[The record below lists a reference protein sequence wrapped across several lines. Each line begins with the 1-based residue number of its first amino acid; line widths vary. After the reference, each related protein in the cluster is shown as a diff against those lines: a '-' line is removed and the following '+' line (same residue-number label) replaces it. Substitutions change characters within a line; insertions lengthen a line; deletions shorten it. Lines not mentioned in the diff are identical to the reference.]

1 MGLTSALSIGR
12 TALAAYQA
20 ALQVAGQ
27 NIANVA
33 TPGYTRTSA
42 DLSAISG
49 PGLRVGQLG
58 NGVQITGIRR
68 NISEA
73 LQTRLRTAVSDLG
86 SSAAE
91 KSTMGRLESVLD
103 PLGTS
108 NLGSLLS
115 EFFGAIGDLQNTP
128 ENTATRGI
136 VINTAMTLVGRI
148 RDMRGDLTRGIVIN
162 TAMTLVGRIRDMRG
176 DLIAIRA
183 DLNTEIVNAVDRADE
198 LATAIA
204 SLNQQVTLAEA
215 GSGGPASSLRDRRDQ
230 LLSELSELFNTTVRE
245 QPTGA
250 VNVYIG
256 NEALVQFGESFGI
269 NAVPRFKINNGP
281 VEPTSGIVE
290 GLITSRDVHNQ
301 SQFSRLDSL
310 AAGLINEVNKVH
322 SGGKGLVGYDTLTGL
337 TGVLDSTV
345 ALSMADNGLA
355 FVPQTGSFF
364 IDLRDNGS
372 GTIVRTQINIDL
384 DGIGPDTTLD
394 SLAADINA
402 NVANITATVLA
413 SGKLQLTAANGYTF
427 SFGDDT
433 SGALAALGINTFFS
447 GKDSLDIGVNSLIT
461 GNNALLAAGT
471 SDLPGDG
478 SNATALVG
486 VQDLAVASL
495 GGVSLNDYYTA
506 TMATL
511 AVSASAVNSADQ
523 AAQVIFDSLTV
534 QRESISGVNLDEE
547 AVALI
552 SFQRA
557 YEGVARYM
565 RVVDDMMQTL
575 LTLVR

>member
-1 MGLTSALSIGR
+1 MGLTSALGVGR

-20 ALQVAGQ
+20 ALHVAGQ
-27 NIANVA
+27 NIANVT
-33 TPGYTRTSA
+33 TPGYTRTTA
-42 DLSAISG
+42 DLSAIAG
-49 PGLRVGQLG
+49 PGLSVGQLG
-58 NGVQITGIRR
+58 NGVQITSIRR

-115 EFFGAIGDLQNTP
+115 EFFGSIGDLQNTP
-128 ENTATRGI
+128 ENTASRGI
-136 VINTAMTLVGRI
+136 VINTASTLV
-148 RDMRGDLTRGIVIN
+148 
-162 TAMTLVGRIRDMRG
+162 ARIRDMRG
-176 DLIAIRA
+176 DLIAIRT
-183 DLNTEIVNAVDRADE
+183 DLNTEIENAVDRADE

-215 GSGGPASSLRDRRDQ
+215 GTSGPASALRDRRDQ

-256 NEALVQFGESFGI
+256 SESLVQFGQSFGI
-269 NAVPRFKINNGP
+269 KSELELDSTTGLYSAVPRFKINNGP
-281 VEPTSGIVE
+281 VGATSGIVE
-290 GLITSRDVHNQ
+290 GLIISRDVHNQ
-301 SQFSRLDSL
+301 AQFSRLDSL
-310 AAGLINEVNKVH
+310 AAGLINEINKVH
-322 SGGKGLVGYDTLTGL
+322 AGGKGLVGFDTLTGL
-337 TGVLDSTV
+337 TGVLDSTI
-345 ALSMADNGLA
+345 ALNTADNGIA
-355 FVPQTGSFF
+355 FVPKTGSFF
-364 IDLRDNGS
+364 IDMKDKGS
-372 GTIVRTQINIDL
+372 GTVVRTQVNIDL

-402 NVANITATVLA
+402 NVTNLTATVLA
-413 SGKLQLTAANGYTF
+413 SGKLQLTAATGYTF

-447 GKDSLDIGVNSLIT
+447 GKDSLDIGRNPRIA
-461 GNNALLAAGT
+461 GNNALRAAGT

-506 TMATL
+506 TMANL
-511 AVSASAVNSADQ
+511 AVSASAVNSADE
-523 AAQVIFDSLTV
+523 AANVIFDSLTV

-547 AVALI
+547 AVALM

>member
-1 MGLTSALSIGR
+1 MGLTSALGVGR

-27 NIANVA
+27 NIANVS

-42 DLSAISG
+42 DLSAIAG

-68 NISEA
+68 NVSEA

-86 SSAAE
+86 SSTAE
-91 KSTMGRLESVLD
+91 KSVMSRLESVLD

-115 EFFGAIGDLQNTP
+115 EFFGSIGDLQNTP

-136 VINTAMTLVGRI
+136 VINTATNLVERI
-148 RDMRGDLTRGIVIN
+148 RGI
-162 TAMTLVGRIRDMRG
+162 RG
-176 DLIAIRA
+176 DLIAIRT
-183 DLNTEIVNAVDRADE
+183 DLNTEITNAVDRADE

-215 GSGGPASSLRDRRDQ
+215 GSSGPASSLRDRRDQ
-230 LLSELSELFNTTVRE
+230 LLSEMSELFNTTVRE

-269 NAVPRFKINNGP
+269 KAEMELDSATGLYSAVPRFKINNGP
-281 VEPTSGIVE
+281 VHATSGIVE
-290 GLITSRDVHNQ
+290 GLTTSRDVHNQ
-301 SQFSRLDSL
+301 DQFSRLDSL
-310 AAGLINEVNKVH
+310 AAGLINEINKVH
-322 SGGKGLVGYDTLTGL
+322 AGGKGLVGYDTLTGL
-337 TGVLDSTV
+337 SAVLDSTI
-345 ALSMADNGLA
+345 ALNTADNGLA
-355 FVPQTGSFF
+355 FLPQTGSFF
-364 IDLRDNGS
+364 IDMKDNGS
-372 GTIVRTQINIDL
+372 GTSVRTQINIDL

-402 NVANITATVLA
+402 NVSNITATVLA
-413 SGKLQLTAANGYTF
+413 SGRLQLTAANGYKF

-433 SGALAALGINTFFS
+433 SGALAALGVNTFFS
-447 GKDSLDIGVNSLIT
+447 GKDSLDIGISSLIT
-461 GNNALLAAGT
+461 GNNALLAAGA

-478 SNATALVG
+478 NNATAMVG

-495 GGVSLNDYYTA
+495 GGVSLNEYYTA
-506 TMATL
+506 TMANL
-511 AVSASAVNSADQ
+511 AVSASAVNSADE
-523 AAQVIFDSLTV
+523 AAKVIFDSLTV

-547 AVALI
+547 AVALM